1 MIEYIEKKYI
11 QKNSVEKRDY
21 QINLA
26 NQAIHENCIVVL
38 PTGLGKTTIALHVIS
53 EFLLKES
60 GVILFLAPTRVLV
73 NQHFDFLKK
82 NLTFDDIVLI
92 TGEDSV
98 EKRKDLW
105 SSRIICAT
113 PEVARNDMNHN
124 VVKSQQFHLVI
135 YVAWHLREFPTLR

>member
-1 MIEYIEKKYI
+1 MIEYIDKKYI

-26 NQAIHENCIVVL
+26 SQAINENCIVVL

-53 EFLLKES
+53 EYLLKES
-60 GVILFLAPTRVLV
+60 GTILFLAPTRVLV

-98 EKRKDLW
+98 EKRTDLW
-105 SSRIICAT
+105 NRSL
-113 PEVARNDMNHN
+113 E
-124 VVKSQQFHLVI
+124 
-135 YVAWHLREFPTLR
+135 